1 MSTITATVQ
10 LRRDTAANWTSNNP
24 TLLAGEI
31 GIESDTKRMKIGN
44 GTQAWTAL
52 AYAQGTAALVNTGT
66 GSTDVPTITD
76 ADARYRLA
84 TDGWNI
90 LTKPTATART
100 NNTLSADPY
109 LVLPMAA
116 NTNYSGT
123 ITIYASASVAGDFK
137 SRITGPASPT
147 RVFLAQVFFNSAGSP
162 SNRVANAY
170 DTTDLAQTAT
180 SAFII
185 RGLINFTVENGA
197 NAGNFEFQ
205 WAQNSTDA
213 SATTLLAGSTIEWL
227 TF

>member
-66 GSTDVPTITD
+66 GATDVPTITD

-84 TDGWNI
+84 SDGWNI
-90 LTKPTATART
+90 LTKPTSTART
-100 NNTLSADPY
+100 NNTLAADPY

-123 ITIYASASVAGDFK
+123 ITLYVSASSGGDFK

-147 RVFLAQVFFNSAGSP
+147 RVFLAQVFFNSAGTP
-162 SNRVANAY
+162 SNRIASAY
-170 DTTDLAQTAT
+170 DTSDLAQTAGAT
-180 SAFII
+180 FII
-185 RGLINFTVENGA
+185 RGQLNFTVENGA
-197 NAGNFEFQ
+197 NAGNLELQ
-205 WAQNSTDA
+205 WAQNTTDA
-213 SATTLLAGSTIEWL
+213 SAATVLAGSTIEWL
-227 TF
+227 KF